1 MMNFNVVAA
10 LLCTCSWISVS
21 VSEFHTVEVQSGEE
35 VTLLCTNYTST
46 PGHIH
51 WFRLDNGPN
60 ISCISS
66 MSASDGNVSF
76 SAIGVAVTVSKLQP
90 GWISVSVSEFHT
102 VEVQSGED
110 VTLQC
115 TNYSITPGHIIW
127 FRLDN
132 RPNISL
138 ISSMSG
144 SDGNA
149 SFCDGFKNGKFNM
162 TSNMTTLFLQIKS
175 VDSSDSGLYFCGSY
189 WHNKITTV
197 SATYLKVQEVQEES
211 VEPPILMT
219 VVLGGPIIILIIVVI
234 VLVVK
239 IRKLHAEERS
249 PQHRENQGSENLNY
263 AALNFHSK
271 AKRSRRPASE
281 RELEPNVVYAATR

>member
-21 VSEFHTVEVQSGEE
+21 VSVSEFHTLKVQSGEE
-35 VTLLCTNYTST
+35 VTLLCTNYSST
-46 PGHIH
+46 ISHI
-51 WFRLDNGPN
+51 F
-60 ISCISS
+60 
-66 MSASDGNVSF
+66 
-76 SAIGVAVTVSKLQP
+76 
-90 GWISVSVSEFHT
+90 
-102 VEVQSGED
+102 
-110 VTLQC
+110 
-115 TNYSITPGHIIW
+115 W

-132 RPNISL
+132 RPNISC
-138 ISSMSG
+138 ISSMFS

-175 VDSSDSGLYFCGSY
+175 VDSSDSGLYFCGSK
-189 WHNKITTV
+189 WENKTTIV
-197 SATYLKVQEVQEES
+197 SATYLKVQEES
-211 VEPPILMT
+211 VEPPT
-219 VVLGGPIIILIIVVI
+219 VMSVILGGLIIFLIIVVI

-239 IRKLHAEERS
+239 TRKLHADLKTEEQS

-281 RELEPNVVYAATR
+281 RELESNVVYAATR